1 MGWIQFIDRSPEA
14 GDTWLPCDCCA
25 GAGSNGRDNEPTDRA
40 HLNGDTPM
48 MAIQGYVPTNLCEQ
62 CHGEGGTW
70 LPKRRPW
77 RNHRR
82 WPTFADQIA
91 NNNVCSLIQSWRSEV
106 GAWMPSMTEE
116 MRAGFVCEFAN
127 DADAPQEVA
136 V

>member
-1 MGWIQFIDRSPEA
+1 MGWIQFNDRRPEA

-25 GAGSNGRDNEPTDRA
+25 GAGSSDRDNEPTDRA
-40 HLNGDTPM
+40 HLHGDTPM

-116 MRAGFVCEFAN
+116 MRPGFVCEFAN
-127 DADAPQEVA
+127 DADAPQEAA